1 MRRIYC
7 HRDYR
12 FYALL
17 IAWCALIAGFIKP
30 TIRQSQAV
38 YHYTLIIDITRSMN
52 AEDYREG
59 EQPVSR
65 LTFVKHQLQALL
77 KELPCQS
84 RVGLGVFTERRTT
97 LLFQPIEVCQGYNE
111 LNVTLAS
118 LDWRMAWAADSRI
131 ASGLQHAL
139 TTLPTEP
146 VIFIT
151 DGHEAPPLNPRYQA
165 DFSALKGKKKG
176 VILGVGD
183 LALTAIPK
191 FNAQGQREGVY
202 QADDVPQR
210 STFGESD
217 LNPEKIPGYNAR
229 NAPFGNEAVVGN
241 EHLTSLKQEYLQ
253 SLAAQSGLVYQ
264 RLTDSDSL
272 KQALFA
278 PELAQP
284 ILANVDIRWRYAL
297 AAGLLLISVY
307 VPFISFSRRWFRR

>member
-7 HRDYR
+7 YRDYR

-17 IAWCALIAGFIKP
+17 FAWCLLVAGFIKP
-30 TIRQSQAV
+30 TLRQPQAV
-38 YHYTLIIDITRSMN
+38 YDYTFIIDITRSMN
-52 AEDYREG
+52 AEDYSEDK
-59 EQPVSR
+59 QPVSR
-65 LTFVKHQLQALL
+65 LTFVKHQLQAVL

-111 LNVTLAS
+111 LIATLAS

-131 ASGLQHAL
+131 ASGLHHAL
-139 TTLPTEP
+139 TVLPTSQ

-165 DFSALKGKKKG
+165 DFSALKGKRKG

-202 QADDVPQR
+202 QADDVPHR

-217 LNPEKIPGYNAR
+217 LNPEKIAGYNAR

-241 EHLTSLKQEYLQ
+241 EHLTSLKQDYLQ
-253 SLAAQSGLVYQ
+253 SLAEQSGLAYQ
-264 RLTDSDSL
+264 RLEDSDSL
-272 KQALFA
+272 RQALFN
-278 PELAQP
+278 PELAQFIP
-284 ILANVDIRWRYAL
+284 ANVDIRSGYAL
-297 AAGLLLISVY
+297 AAVLLLIIVY
-307 VPFISFSRRWFRR
+307 WPL